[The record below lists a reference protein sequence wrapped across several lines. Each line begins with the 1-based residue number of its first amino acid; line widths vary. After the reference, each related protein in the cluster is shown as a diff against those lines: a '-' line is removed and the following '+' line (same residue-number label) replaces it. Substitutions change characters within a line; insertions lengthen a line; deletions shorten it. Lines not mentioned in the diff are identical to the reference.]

1 MTAPV
6 TALLLVLLGAEAP
19 AAPAAEAKAFDR
31 EVRISVRVEGDGR
44 DARLE
49 LPLVQ
54 SDEHQELVSEK
65 LTLRGFSLREETR
78 DGLRLAILTHPALQ
92 GPKRV
97 TYTFRV
103 RTRTTTTPVGPQP
116 FVDPG
121 EVRGEAAR
129 WLRPTRHLQST
140 SPLIRET
147 LVRFAEPRMA
157 AGEVDALAMARALVA
172 TYTPRAN
179 GSRSVLK
186 ATRTGHAAP
195 LGQERLLCT
204 FLRTSGVPS
213 RLVGGIDL
221 APDAPKRSVAW
232 TELLEGERWR
242 PLSASR
248 GTIGELPARW
258 VRLFHGDR
266 PLVAREG
273 VKKVAFKIRVRP
285 PPEPAP

>member
-1 MTAPV
+1 MTAPA
-6 TALLLVLLGAEAP
+6 TALLLALLGAEAP
-19 AAPAAEAKAFDR
+19 AAEPATYDR

-49 LPLVQ
+49 LPMVQ

-65 LTLRGFSLREETR
+65 LTLRGFTLREELR

-103 RTRTTTTPVGPQP
+103 RTRTTRAPVGPQP

-121 EVRGEAAR
+121 DARGEAAR

-147 LVRFAEPRMA
+147 LVRFAEPRLA
-157 AGEVDALAMARALVA
+157 AGEKDALATALALVA

-179 GSRSVLK
+179 GSRNVLK

-221 APDAPKRSVAW
+221 APDAPKRSVTW

-242 PLSASR
+242 PVSASR
-248 GTIGELPARW
+248 GTVGELPARW

-266 PLVAREG
+266 PLVARDG
-273 VKKVAFKIRVRP
+273 VKKVAFKVRVRP
-285 PPEPAP
+285 PPEPSP